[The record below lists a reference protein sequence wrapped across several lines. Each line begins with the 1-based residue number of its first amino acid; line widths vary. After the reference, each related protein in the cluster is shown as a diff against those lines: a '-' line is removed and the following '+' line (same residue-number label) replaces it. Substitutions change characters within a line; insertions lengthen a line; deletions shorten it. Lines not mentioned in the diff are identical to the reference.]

1 MTFHTISNRKRKV
14 CEDAI
19 VKSSQMERDLSEEY
33 DELVKKMESV
43 EAKFKKW
50 RKVGCDA
57 NSMINGIIPFDR
69 SKLS

>member
-1 MTFHTISNRKRKV
+1 MAFYNISKRQRKV

-19 VKSSQMERDLSEEY
+19 AKSSQMERDLSEEY

-57 NSMINGIIPFDR
+57 INMINGIIPFDK

>member
-1 MTFHTISNRKRKV
+1 MTFYTISKRQRKV

-19 VKSSQMERDLSEEY
+19 AKSSQMEKDLSEEY
-33 DELVKKMESV
+33 DDLVKKMESV
-43 EAKFKKW
+43 GAKFKKW
-50 RKVGCDA
+50 RKIGCDA